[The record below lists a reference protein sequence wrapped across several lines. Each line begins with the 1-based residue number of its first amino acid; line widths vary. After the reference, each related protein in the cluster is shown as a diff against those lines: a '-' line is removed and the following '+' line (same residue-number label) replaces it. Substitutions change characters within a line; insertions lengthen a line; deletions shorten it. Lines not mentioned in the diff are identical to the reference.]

1 MISRSRIVIITLFYP
16 QNKIKLDAGLFVNV
30 SIEIAAMALNGTDLD
45 VAFNMGRRA
54 QSTSLPGNFN
64 HQYASTSA
72 GTSMVPATQMSAAMG
87 IVQSQAAPQSQQQVV
102 HVADTPQPQSQ
113 PIQRASQQLPPP
125 PPITPAPRAANT
137 PVVEQFSYIDS
148 LISKKKDL
156 GRLILFALTVVFAI
170 AIHAFVQ
177 FAIKEISIANTFSF
191 KQELGLRLVYP
202 VIALLM
208 IWFIKAGFK

>member
-1 MISRSRIVIITLFYP
+1 
-16 QNKIKLDAGLFVNV
+16 
-30 SIEIAAMALNGTDLD
+30 MALNGTDLD

-102 HVADTPQPQSQ
+102 HVADTPQPQPQ
-113 PIQRASQQLPPP
+113 PIQRASQQLPPPPPPP